1 VSSDYRKASANLV
14 FQNSKGGDPRNYR
27 PVSFTS
33 ALGKVMEQLILDVTS
48 TLVEEK
54 EVIMTSQHG
63 FTKGEPCSTKLM
75 AFYDAMLG

>member
-1 VSSDYRKASANLV
+1 
-14 FQNSKGGDPRNYR
+14 
-27 PVSFTS
+27 
-33 ALGKVMEQLILDVTS
+33 MEQLILDVTS

>member
-1 VSSDYRKASANLV
+1 MTLKGDLHKTQLLL
-14 FQNSKGGDPRNYR
+14 SKGEKN
-27 PVSFTS
+27 S
-33 ALGKVMEQLILDVTS
+33 LILDVTS